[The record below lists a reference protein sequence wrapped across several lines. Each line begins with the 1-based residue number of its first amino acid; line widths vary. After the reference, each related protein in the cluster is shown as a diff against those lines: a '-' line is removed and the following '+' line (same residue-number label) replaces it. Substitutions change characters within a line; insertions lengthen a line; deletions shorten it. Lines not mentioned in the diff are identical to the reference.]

1 MVCGLF
7 FLDCAFQMLM
17 AGQANSDR
25 MNESEIHVRISLSEI
40 KYSQTSIY
48 EKVTS
53 RKVFTFSLQNV
64 IDKFWNHNLVSVYKP
79 RDIIFQNC
87 SVSLSLFKVVSYALQ
102 QLTSIASCCFPWFC
116 CGYCEAVSTMPSSH
130 VNKCNVVNNG
140 YVVNNG

>member
-1 MVCGLF
+1 MWAF

-64 IDKFWNHNLVSVYKP
+64 IDKFWNHNLVSVYHRQP
-79 RDIIFQNC
+79 R
-87 SVSLSLFKVVSYALQ
+87 LWEL
-102 QLTSIASCCFPWFC
+102 
-116 CGYCEAVSTMPSSH
+116 
-130 VNKCNVVNNG
+130 
-140 YVVNNG
+140 